1 MQQVKF
7 TFETTCVSA
16 NGEDIIDMVDGGREI
31 TVRTFLKR
39 TDMDPMQF
47 GVDIRK
53 DWHVRFY
60 KSKYKGKPCYYM
72 DHSCIEHV
80 YVHPIDFYAKG

>member
-1 MQQVKF
+1 MEQVKF
-7 TFETTCVSA
+7 TFETTCVNA
-16 NGEDIIDMVDGGREI
+16 NGDEITDMVNAAREI
-31 TVRTFLKR
+31 SVRTFLKR
-39 TDMDPMQF
+39 TDMDPMEF

-80 YVHPIDFYAKG
+80 YVHPTKFYSQP